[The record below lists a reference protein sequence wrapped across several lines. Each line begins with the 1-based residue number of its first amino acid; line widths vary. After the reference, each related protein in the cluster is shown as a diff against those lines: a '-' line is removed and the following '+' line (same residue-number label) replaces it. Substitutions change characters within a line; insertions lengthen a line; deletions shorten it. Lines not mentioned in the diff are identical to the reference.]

1 MIIMSHFSR
10 RRNLI
15 GSSQY
20 GISVKIQDL
29 EFKEDMRGEI
39 ELFEGK
45 HVVETHKFESFNL
58 LSRVIISFWEKK
70 LGTQVNV
77 HRYANWLSECFEDLG
92 MKEVTFYQI
101 LEATRSVGKG
111 SSLES
116 TGYEIRETKV
126 IQMPLGKP
134 YESETRDFPSSS
146 AQKEVMKIEKPIVA
160 TKEEKERALTIQTQ
174 KLKKPLEDTLVKP
187 SELFK
192 QKTIPHRDSLLKPSE
207 YLKERETVDF
217 KGKSTVQ
224 VSTTL
229 QKPISSQVKITVE
242 DIISS
247 PTGSK
252 GLIEKQRLD
261 TGQIVTKKEDFEH
274 KPPEDSLI
282 KPSDYIKEHK
292 DEVVQHGRLGRPSKI
307 TQKVESKS
315 LPQESKSLPQES
327 KSLPQ
332 ESKSLPQESLIKP
345 SDYIREHKDKV
356 VQEDQLVKPSEYL
369 IEEKE
374 ESEDSNSPLKPLR
387 IIKPKSSRIVSAP
400 IPLPIKPYRKKD
412 IKKKPMEE
420 SEAEEFPEEEPIII
434 TSDEPKIPITNIKGV
449 GSRKAMLLRES
460 GYNTVEKIAA
470 ISLEK
475 LSKIKG
481 IGPANAKMI
490 IDSAKELVE

>member
-20 GISVKIQDL
+20 GISIRLHDL

-45 HVVETHKFESFNL
+45 HVIETHKFESFNL

-92 MKEVTFYQI
+92 LKKVTFHQI
-101 LEATRSVGKG
+101 LEAARSVGKG
-111 SSLES
+111 ASLQSS
-116 TGYEIRETKV
+116 GYEIRETKV

-134 YESETRDFPSSS
+134 YETETRDFPSSS

-160 TKEEKERALTIQTQ
+160 TKEEKARTLPIQTQ

-192 QKTIPHRDSLLKPSE
+192 QQKIPHRDSLLKPSE
-207 YLKERETVDF
+207 YLKERETVGS
-217 KGKSTVQ
+217 KGESTVQ
-224 VSTTL
+224 ASTTL

-252 GLIEKQRLD
+252 SLIEKQRFD
-261 TGQIVTKKEDFEH
+261 TGQVVTKKEDFEH

-292 DEVVQHGRLGRPSKI
+292 DTVVQHGRLGRPIKI
-307 TQKVESKS
+307 PQKVDRKP
-315 LPQESKSLPQES
+315 LPQESKPLPQES
-327 KSLPQ
+327 KP
-332 ESKSLPQESLIKP
+332 LPQESLIKP

-387 IIKPKSSRIVSAP
+387 IIKPKSSRIVSDP
-400 IPLPIKPYRKKD
+400 IPLPMKPYYKKDIKPD
-412 IKKKPMEE
+412 IKKKPKEE
-420 SEAEEFPEEEPIII
+420 SGAEEFPEEEPIII
-434 TSDEPKIPITNIKGV
+434 TSDEPKIAITNIKGV

-475 LSKIKG
+475 LSEIKG
-481 IGPANAKMI
+481 IGPSNAKMI
-490 IDSAKELVE
+490 IDSAKKLVE

>member
-1 MIIMSHFSR
+1 MIIMSHFSK

-20 GISVKIQDL
+20 GISVKLQDL
-29 EFKEDMRGEI
+29 EFREDMRGEI

-70 LGTQVNV
+70 LGTQINV

-92 MKEVTFYQI
+92 MKKVTFYQI
-101 LEATRSVGKG
+101 LEAARSVGKG

-146 AQKEVMKIEKPIVA
+146 AQKEVMKIEKPLVA
-160 TKEEKERALTIQTQ
+160 TKKEKERTLPIQTQ

-192 QKTIPHRDSLLKPSE
+192 QKTIPQRDSLLKPSE
-207 YLKERETVDF
+207 YLKERETVSF

-224 VSTTL
+224 ASTTL
-229 QKPISSQVKITVE
+229 KKPISSQVKITVE

-252 GLIEKQRLD
+252 GLIEKQRSD
-261 TGQIVTKKEDFEH
+261 TGHVVTKKEDFEH

-282 KPSDYIKEHK
+282 KPSNYIKEHK

-307 TQKVESKS
+307 PQKVESKP
-315 LPQESKSLPQES
+315 LPQESKP
-327 KSLPQ
+327 
-332 ESKSLPQESLIKP
+332 LPQESLIKP
-345 SDYIREHKDKV
+345 SEYIREHKDKV

-412 IKKKPMEE
+412 IKADIKKKPKEE
-420 SEAEEFPEEEPIII
+420 SEAEEFPEEEPITI

-490 IDSAKELVE
+490 LDSAKELVE